1 VPIKQQ
7 RGHQFNNKKV
17 RDNRENS
24 AREKCR
30 IWRKPIMLW
39 WPYLWNPPLGHAEFL
54 IYYSSHSPLLTDQRD
69 FKEHNPF
76 ERNHHL
82 KFPGKQKEIHLQG
95 SFGRQPISLS
105 STVGACSF
113 LVMWCSYMFP
123 SLWTVEIENAFAS
136 KVLFMLNSSSPFSG

>member
-69 FKEHNPF
+69 LKEHNPF

-95 SFGRQPISLS
+95 SFGRQTDFSLVHRWS
-105 STVGACSF
+105 MFILGYVVLLYVSF
-113 LVMWCSYMFP
+113 IMD
-123 SLWTVEIENAFAS
+123 
-136 KVLFMLNSSSPFSG
+136 GGD